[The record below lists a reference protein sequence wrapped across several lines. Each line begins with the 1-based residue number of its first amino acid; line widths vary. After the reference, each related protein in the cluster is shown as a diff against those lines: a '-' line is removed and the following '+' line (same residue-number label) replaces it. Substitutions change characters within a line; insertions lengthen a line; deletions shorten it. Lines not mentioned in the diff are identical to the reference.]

1 MEKLFFSLG
10 LILSGLALG
19 YVVQVMERSGA
30 LSLPVSTDVLR
41 KILQKI
47 GMLFIM
53 PVSFLA
59 AVWIVSFGDILV
71 AFLPLIGVCAIMIG
85 GLLGLGLAN
94 LMKKSSKQKGVLFC
108 CGSFTNIGAIGGLV
122 CFMFLGETGFALI
135 ALYKM
140 FEEIIYYTVG
150 FPLARFYSGDSSQQQ
165 SLGKR
170 ITVALTDPFVFTAL
184 SAFFIGL
191 SLNLS
196 NTPRPKIFEAVTA
209 FSIPAGTFVLI
220 VSIGLGMRFSRVGGY
235 LKESFVICLIKFTV
249 IPVIACSLAY
259 FFGLH
264 QVADGLPFKVVL
276 ILSSMPVA
284 FNALVAASIY
294 DLDLDLANSCWLV
307 STGSL
312 VIIMPW
318 LYFLLSSHWLPS

>member
-19 YVVQVMERSGA
+19 YTIQLMDRSGTLRLP
-30 LSLPVSTDVLR
+30 LSIDVLR

-47 GMLFIM
+47 GLLFFM
-53 PVSFLA
+53 PISFLA
-59 AVWIVSFGDILV
+59 AVWVVSFGDMRV
-71 AFLPLIGVCAIMIG
+71 ALLPLIGICALIIG
-85 GLLGLGLAN
+85 GLLGLGLAR
-94 LMKKSSKQKGVLFC
+94 LMQKSSQQTGVLLC

-122 CFMFLGETGFALI
+122 CFVFLGEAGFALI

-140 FEEIIYYTVG
+140 FEEIVYYTIG
-150 FPLARFYSGDSSQQQ
+150 FPLARFYSGDTGQQQ
-165 SLGKR
+165 SIGKR
-170 ITVALTDPFVFTAL
+170 VIGVVSDPFVCAAL
-184 SAFFIGL
+184 SAFLLGL
-191 SLNLS
+191 FLNLS
-196 NTPRPKIFEAVTA
+196 NTPRPEIFGAITA

-220 VSIGLGMRFSRVGGY
+220 VSIGLGMRFSRVGNY
-235 LKESFVICLIKFTV
+235 LKESLGVCLIKFMV
-249 IPVIACSLAY
+249 IPFIVCSLAY

-276 ILSSMPVA
+276 VLSSMPVA

-307 STGSL
+307 STGAL
-312 VIIMPW
+312 IIIMPW
-318 LYFLLSSHWLPS
+318 LYFLLSSSWLP